1 MRTVE
6 RVGKLLIVTGA
17 LGLSGFLAHSFGSGG
32 LWYGFR
38 SQIAPAK
45 PGSARTYDLTRLEA
59 VNETLKY
66 IRDRYVD
73 PDRVRP
79 KDMLLS
85 ALNQIQRD
93 VAQVIVLPSAEKPG
107 IVTVRV
113 DTEQVELRVDD
124 VLGPWDVA
132 AKLREVFVFMQKH
145 LASAEG
151 VELRDVEYAAC
162 NGILRTLDPHSVF
175 MSPDAYREMNLS
187 TSGHFGGLGIVIS
200 LRDQLLTVI
209 RPMPDTPAGRA
220 GLRKYDRILK
230 INNESTLNMPLDDA
244 VRRLRGKPGSKVSVW
259 VQRPD
264 EWEGTKE
271 FVLTRENIRVPS
283 VIAKKLPGDVVYV
296 RLKQFQQSSS
306 DEIKELLA
314 RHRPASANEG
324 GAIKGVVLDMRGN
337 PGGLLD
343 QAAKVADIWIKS
355 GTLVATVGA
364 SEGREEKNATANENE
379 PDYPLVVL
387 VNQSSASA
395 SEIVAGAL
403 KNLKRAVIVG
413 ETTFGKGSV
422 QLVFPDVTPD
432 KAALKLTIAQYLT
445 PGDQSIQGVGVTPHI
460 ELDPMTVDPLEM
472 DLTLQHTGVRERDL
486 EHRLSNERAAKPT
499 SPGQV
504 VRYYLPQR
512 ERETMRELGGEL
524 DEEFQVDFP
533 IEFARELALQLPA
546 GKEAEAQ
553 LSAAT
558 GFIESTRQKE
568 LNKVSDELKKID
580 VDWSLPGQKPTAGPT
595 KDDFEVV
602 VSTDHAGDV
611 VKAGDPL
618 NLTVKVTNNGKAPVY
633 RLRAVTDS
641 DNPFF
646 NEKELVF
653 GKLAGGDTKTVTVPL
668 SWCEIEGRKIATTA
682 PLPKDP
688 KRVCHLPK
696 ESLDRSDGVKI
707 HFDAAGGHTPATAEL
722 RPSIE
727 SLPRPQFQYSYQ
739 IADNLEGSNGDGLIQ
754 RGEMVTIFLTVKN
767 VGKGRSLDT
776 QANLSNR
783 SGDGVLLKNGR
794 YQLDGMDPGDVRQV
808 AFTFEVQP
816 QLAENE
822 VVLGL
827 SVGDRDLR
835 EYANEKL
842 RIPVRAAATIE
853 SAEGGV
859 TAKEGAQL
867 YGDATLE
874 RAPFGVLSAG
884 TNLQIVGHHKG
895 PKGMTTKVLL
905 GPNRFAFLKEG
916 SFDAGGQAKKDEDV
930 PYSPLFSHAPP
941 VVTLKA
947 ADKATRGEKIRID
960 VEAYDSERLLDLYL
974 FVGSRKLHYVSNRNG
989 ADPKRAT
996 FSFDAPLAPGVNMIS
1011 VIARESPDTTTARTV
1026 VVRRDAPD
1034 GSILKTPKHQDDDFF
1049 VDGSE

>member
-6 RVGKLLIVTGA
+6 RLSKVLVVAGA

-45 PGSARTYDLTRLEA
+45 LGSAVKYDLTRLEA

-66 IRDRYVD
+66 VRDRYVD
-73 PDRVRP
+73 PERVRP

-93 VAQVIVLPSAEKPG
+93 VAQVIVLPSVEKPG
-107 IVTVRV
+107 SVTVRV
-113 DTEQVELRVDD
+113 DTEQMELRVDD

-132 AKLREVFVFMQKH
+132 AKLREAFVFMQKH
-145 LASAEG
+145 LAAAEG
-151 VELRDVEYAAC
+151 VVLRDVEYAAC

-200 LRDQLLTVI
+200 LRDQVLTVI
-209 RPMPDTPAGRA
+209 RPMPNTPAGRA

-244 VRRLRGKPGSKVSVW
+244 VRRLRGKPGSNVGVW

-264 EWEGTKE
+264 EWQGAKE
-271 FVLTRENIRVPS
+271 FVLTRESIRVPS
-283 VIAKKLPGDVVYV
+283 VIGKKLANDVVYL

-306 DEIKELLA
+306 DEIKEQLA
-314 RHRPASANEG
+314 QMRNG
-324 GAIKGVVLDMRGN
+324 GTIKGVVLDMRGN

-343 QAAKVADIWIKS
+343 QAAKVADIWLRS

-364 SEGREEKNATANENE
+364 SEGREEKKATEEGNE

-403 KNLKRAVIVG
+403 KNLNRAVIVG

-445 PGDQSIQGVGVTPHI
+445 PGDQSIQGVGVTPHV

-472 DLTLQHTGVRERDL
+472 DLTLQHAGIHERDL
-486 EHRLSNERAAKPT
+486 EHRLSNEQARKP
-499 SPGQV
+499 SAPGQI
-504 VRYYLPQR
+504 VRYYLPQV
-512 ERETMRELGGEL
+512 EREMMRELGGEL
-524 DEEFQVDFP
+524 DEEFQLDFP
-533 IEFARELALQLPA
+533 ITFARELAQQLPVGQRA
-546 GKEAEAQ
+546 DVQ
-553 LSAAT
+553 LGAVTA
-558 GFIESTRQKE
+558 FIESTRQRE
-568 LNKVSDELKKID
+568 IDHVTAELKKINI
-580 VDWSLPGQKPTAGPT
+580 DWSLPAQQPTASAA
-595 KDDFEVV
+595 KDDFDVV

-611 VKAGDPL
+611 VTAGEPL
-618 NLTVKVTNNGKAPVY
+618 NLTVTVTNKGKEPVY

-641 DNPFF
+641 DNPQFT
-646 NEKELVF
+646 EKELVF
-653 GKLAGGDTKTVTVPL
+653 GKLAGGEKKAVTIPL
-668 SWCEIEGRKIATTA
+668 TWCEIEGRKIATTA
-682 PLPKDP
+682 PLPKNP
-688 KRVCHLPK
+688 KRVCHLQK
-696 ESLDRSDGVKI
+696 EALDRSDGVKI

-722 RPSIE
+722 RPTIE

-739 IADNLEGSNGDGLIQ
+739 VADNLEGANGDGLLQ

-794 YQLDGMDPGDVRQV
+794 FQLDGMDPGDVRQV
-808 AFTFEVQP
+808 AFTFEIQP
-816 QLAENE
+816 QLAEDE
-822 VVLGL
+822 IVLGL

-842 RIPVRAAATIE
+842 RLRVRPAVKVEPAQGA
-853 SAEGGV
+853 V
-859 TAKEGAQL
+859 TANEGALL
-867 YGDATLE
+867 YGDAALD
-874 RAPFGVLSAG
+874 RAPFGVLGANTVLALVGRSKEAAGSSA
-884 TNLQIVGHHKG
+884 
-895 PKGMTTKVLL
+895 KVLL

-916 SFDAGGQAKKDEDV
+916 SFNVGGQANKDAEIA
-930 PYSPLFSHAPP
+930 YAPLFSHAPP
-941 VVTLKA
+941 VLSLKA
-947 ADKATRGEKIRID
+947 ANLATRGDKIRID
-960 VEAYDSERLLDLYL
+960 VEASDSERLLDLYL
-974 FVGSRKLHYVSNRNG
+974 FVGSRKLHYFSNRNG
-989 ADPKRAT
+989 TDPKHAAFT
-996 FSFDAPLAPGVNMIS
+996 FDAPLLPGVNIIS
-1011 VIARESPDTTTARTV
+1011 VVARESPDTSTARTV

-1034 GSILKTPKHQDDDFF
+1034 GSILKTPQHQDDDFLA
-1049 VDGSE
+1049 DRPE